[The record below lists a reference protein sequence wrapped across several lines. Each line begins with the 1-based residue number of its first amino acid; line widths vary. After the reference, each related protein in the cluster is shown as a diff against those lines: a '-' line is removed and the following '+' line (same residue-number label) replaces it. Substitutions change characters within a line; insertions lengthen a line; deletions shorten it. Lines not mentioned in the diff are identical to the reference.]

1 MARKAKQLSALEVG
15 RLKAPGMHAV
25 GGVAGLYLHINDKI
39 ARSWILRATV
49 GSKRRDMGLGGFPDI
64 TLAGAYDKAR
74 EARAKIELGQDPILI
89 RKQAKSELIAA
100 QATEVTFSKAAS
112 LYIDAQGDAWKNAK
126 HRQQWTNTLEAYA
139 APVIGKMLVRDVTHT
154 HISDILEPIRKT
166 KTETAT
172 RVRGR
177 IESVLDWATVRGHRK
192 GENPARWKGHL
203 EHMLAAPGKIAK
215 VEHHPA
221 LQLDLVNTFV
231 KELRTRNGMA
241 ARALEFLILTAARS
255 GEVRGMLWAEV
266 DFDAGVWTIPAGRMK
281 MGKEHR
287 VPLSE
292 AAIRM
297 LREHPHFEG
306 SELVFPAAR
315 GGMLSDMTIAAV
327 TRRMDYKD
335 KTGRACVPHGFRST
349 FRDWAAERTN
359 YPKDLADMALAHAVG
374 DKVDAAYRR
383 GDMLEKRRQMMQA
396 WASFC
401 DLPAKSGDVVAIK
414 RKVAA

>member
-154 HISDILEPIRKT
+154 HILEILEPIWKT

-177 IESVLDWATVRGHRK
+177 IESVLDWATVRGFRK

-203 EHMLAAPGKIAK
+203 DKILPAPGKVAK
-215 VEHHPA
+215 VEHHDAVA
-221 LQLDLVNTFV
+221 LDALGAFVQDLR
-231 KELRTRNGMA
+231 KREGIA
-241 ARALEFLILTAARS
+241 ARALEFLILTAVRS
-255 GEVRGMLWAEV
+255 GEVRGALWSEIDV
-266 DFDAGVWTIPAGRMK
+266 AGRVWTIPPERMK
-281 MGKEHR
+281 ASKEHR
-287 VPLSE
+287 VPLSDE
-292 AAIRM
+292 A
-297 LREHPHFEG
+297 LRLLEALPRVAG
-306 SELVFPAAR
+306 NDLVFLSPR
-315 GGMLSDMTIAAV
+315 GLVLSDMTLTAV
-327 TRRMDYKD
+327 MRRMERKE
-335 KTGRACVPHGFRST
+335 VPHGFRST

-359 YPKDLADMALAHAVG
+359 YPREVAEMALAHTIGNAVE
-374 DKVDAAYRR
+374 AAYRR
-383 GDMLEKRRQMMQA
+383 GDLFEKRARMMA
-396 WASFC
+396 EWAKFC
-401 DLPAKSGDVVAIK
+401 DTIKTAGDVIPIRAK
-414 RKVAA
+414 GAA

>member
-1 MARKAKQLSALEVG
+1 MARKAKQRSPLAVG
-15 RLKAPGMHAV
+15 RLTAPGMHAV
-25 GGVAGLYLHINDKI
+25 GGVAGLYLHVSDKG

-49 GSKRRDMGLGGFPDI
+49 GNKRRDMGLGGFPDV

-74 EARAKIELGQDPILI
+74 EARAKIDSGQDPILV
-89 RKQAKSELIAA
+89 RKQAQSELIAQ
-100 QATEVTFSKAAS
+100 QATEVTFSKAAT

-126 HRQQWTNTLEAYA
+126 HRQQWANTLVTYA
-139 APVIGKMLVRDVTHT
+139 SPVIGSMLVRDVTHT
-154 HISDILEPIRKT
+154 HILTILEPIWKT

-177 IESVLDWATVRGHRK
+177 IESVLDWSTVRGHRK

-221 LQLDLVNTFV
+221 LPLDAMHGFMQ
-231 KELRTRNGMA
+231 ELRTRNGMA
-241 ARALEFLILTAARS
+241 ARALEFAILTAARS
-255 GEVRGMLWAEV
+255 GEIRGMPWSEV
-266 DFDAGVWTIPAGRMK
+266 DFDAGVWTIPAARMK
-281 MGKEHR
+281 MSKEHR

-297 LREHPHFEG
+297 LREHPHLEG
-306 SELVFPAAR
+306 SDLVFPAVR
-315 GGMLSDMTIAAV
+315 GGMLSDMTITAV

-335 KTGRACVPHGFRST
+335 KEGKVCVPHGFRST

-359 YPKDLADMALAHAVG
+359 YPKDMADMALAHAVG

-396 WASFC
+396 WAEFC
-401 DLPAKSGDVVAIK
+401 DLPAKSGEVVAIN
-414 RKVAA
+414 RKAA